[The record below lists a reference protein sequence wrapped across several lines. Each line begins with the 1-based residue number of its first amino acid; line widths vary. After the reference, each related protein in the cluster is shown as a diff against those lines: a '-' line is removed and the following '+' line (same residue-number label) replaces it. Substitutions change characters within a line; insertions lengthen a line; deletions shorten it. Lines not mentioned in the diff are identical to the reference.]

1 MAVVEQLLK
10 AESDGTVSF
19 GNYELDKKSKLEDF
33 EHDGDMLKV
42 KTFKDITRLEA
53 NDMFVYESVPG
64 TAVTH
69 FKENE
74 TGVSFFVE
82 GKVDAQITLGMADNT
97 EYEVFVDGFNEGRM
111 KTGLGGKLSISVELS
126 GKPIEVKVEEAV

>member
-1 MAVVEQLLK
+1 MAVVEQLLR
-10 AESDGTVSF
+10 AESDGTISF
-19 GNYELDKKSKLEDF
+19 GNYELASKQKLEDF
-33 EHDGDMLKV
+33 EHEGDLLKV

-69 FKENE
+69 FRE
-74 TGVSFFVE
+74 TEKGVGFTVEGVS
-82 GKVDAQITLGMADNT
+82 DAQITLGMADNT
-97 EYEVFVDGFNEGRM
+97 EYSVTINGKGEGTM

-126 GKPIEVKVEEAV
+126 GAPVTVEVEQC